1 MPIWKTQVHNHESE
15 VVCESVGDEEPLTRE
30 ILGPD
35 LRLSLWVFENESQTT
50 VLDLL
55 VYLES
60 TDRFLA
66 EK

>member
-1 MPIWKTQVHNHESE
+1 MHNHESE

-30 ILGPD
+30 ILEPD